1 MKRIRLPD
9 YGYWTVFFS
18 AIGLPE
24 YQISDWQIRETIGLW
39 DIRSR
44 LQSIDCLI
52 PDSEK
57 MIGCPSLIIST
68 NTNTIP
74 RTALRSTLK
83 WKVFIRS
90 ELVNVPLRHLTGQT
104 PLYKESNCKASSQ
117 VSLENELLNVSSIL
131 I

>member
-9 YGYWTVFFS
+9 YGYWTVIFS

-24 YQISDWQIRETIGLW
+24 YQLSDWQIRETIGLQSW
-39 DIRSR
+39 

-68 NTNTIP
+68 NTIP

-83 WKVFIRS
+83 
-90 ELVNVPLRHLTGQT
+90 
-104 PLYKESNCKASSQ
+104 
-117 VSLENELLNVSSIL
+117 
-131 I
+131 

>member
-9 YGYWTVFFS
+9 YGYWTVIFS

-24 YQISDWQIRETIGLW
+24 YQISDWQIRETIELW

-57 MIGCPSLIIST
+57 VIGYPSLIIS
-68 NTNTIP
+68 TNTIP

-83 WKVFIRS
+83 
-90 ELVNVPLRHLTGQT
+90 
-104 PLYKESNCKASSQ
+104 
-117 VSLENELLNVSSIL
+117 
-131 I
+131 

>member
-9 YGYWTVFFS
+9 YGYWTVIFS

-68 NTNTIP
+68 NTIP

-83 WKVFIRS
+83 
-90 ELVNVPLRHLTGQT
+90 
-104 PLYKESNCKASSQ
+104 
-117 VSLENELLNVSSIL
+117 
-131 I
+131 